1 MPQVIIDEKGCRD
14 CALCVEVCPTEV
26 LVRSDARQL
35 AEVARTDDCIGCTS
49 CVYICPSRCI
59 SVTDFVGQRPFHRIE
74 ANRALVSRF
83 LQQKPPSAE
92 LGEGDYQEAI
102 GDIRVRLKALADAVT
117 ETMGRGQKAVG
128 RAAGAQ
134 AAAHLPEMYEESE
147 LGPVLERLRRRFAG
161 SFEFE
166 AKVEEGDRQIT
177 LRFPACAFRHAVTSQ
192 GDVVGKAVLCDLF
205 HEYWAGLLGAFSNR
219 SFAVTMLDTEREC
232 TMRLAVRT

>member
-1 MPQVIIDEKGCRD
+1 MPQVTIDEKGCRD
-14 CALCVEVCPTEV
+14 CSLCVDVCPTEV

-35 AEVARTDDCIGCTS
+35 AEVARAEDCIGCTS
-49 CVYICPSRCI
+49 CVYVCPSRCI
-59 SVTDFVGQRPFHRIE
+59 GVTDFVAQRPFHRIE

-83 LQQKPPSAE
+83 LQQKPPSVE
-92 LGEGDYQEAI
+92 LGETDFQEALA
-102 GDIRVRLKALADAVT
+102 DVRVRLKALADAVT

-147 LGPVLERLRRRFAG
+147 LGQVLQRLRRRFVG

-166 AKVEEGDRQIT
+166 ATVAADDRQIT
-177 LRFPACAFRHAVTSQ
+177 LRFPACALRHAVTSQ
-192 GDVVGKAVLCDLF
+192 GDQVGKAVLCDLF

-232 TMRLAVRT
+232 TMQLAVRG